1 MGGLEKILNRF
12 YFKLTLSRYLC
23 LYHVKIKSMDNI
35 IQADIFFFISSVA
48 VIVFTICTVIV
59 MIYVTRILRDMKH
72 ISQMMSQ
79 ESDKLLGDIGSL
91 RETIEE
97 EGAKVKTI
105 ANFFLKIFT
114 HRRKNRDLKK
124 THK

>member
-1 MGGLEKILNRF
+1 ME
-12 YFKLTLSRYLC
+12 T
-23 LYHVKIKSMDNI
+23 I

-48 VIVFTICTVIV
+48 VIVFSICAIII

-72 ISQMMSQ
+72 ISKMMSQ

-91 RETIEE
+91 REAIEV

-105 ANFFLKIFT
+105 ASFFLNLFT
-114 HRRKNRDLKK
+114 HRRKTAKRKHANK
-124 THK
+124 

>member
-1 MGGLEKILNRF
+1 ME
-12 YFKLTLSRYLC
+12 T
-23 LYHVKIKSMDNI
+23 I

-48 VIVFTICTVIV
+48 VIVFSICAIII

-72 ISQMMSQ
+72 ISEMMSQ

-91 RETIEE
+91 REAIGV

-105 ANFFLKIFT
+105 ASFFLNLFA
-114 HRRKNRDLKK
+114 HRVKNKNTKK
-124 THK
+124 TRK